1 MIPDV
6 KRRLAEAYKNLQ
18 DAAVSVDT
26 ILHVSCSGSSYI
38 RVYRKI
44 HSMLVPPSWKK
55 HALYFLTSRCH
66 SRTSTHHHLFQIPN
80 KSMLNTLTT
89 IHHIVQHVLLRREA
103 IACEYVFG
111 DDCM

>member
-18 DAAVSVDT
+18 DAVVSVDT
-26 ILHVSCSGSSYI
+26 ILHVSCSGSSYR
-38 RVYRKI
+38 RVYRKT

-66 SRTSTHHHLFQIPN
+66 SRTSTHNHLFQIPT
-80 KSMLNTLTT
+80 KSMLLQYITL
-89 IHHIVQHVLLRREA
+89 
-103 IACEYVFG
+103 YSMYF
-111 DDCM
+111 